1 MSFYNEFGILTLNA
15 KQFDTG
21 RKFIF
26 NIMENDEAFDIRGC
40 KTYIRIQ
47 KADGTQF
54 QGDACCKIEGINSI
68 VVDTSIGNGNQ
79 ILAAPGVN
87 QCELHLED
95 DNGICLTTWTFNIYV
110 EKRVHNAENL
120 SSYNSFDVID
130 NMIVM
135 EKDRIEN
142 EIIRKQN
149 EERRII
155 SENKRIDNE
164 IQRQRNEDIRKNNE
178 ADRNNNENQ
187 RINDED
193 LRKQAEQIRDNNENT
208 RILSENQ
215 RINDETQRKA
225 EEKIRQDNENDRK
238 KTFNTVLSQAQT
250 YATSASISAYN
261 TKESEKK
268 TDANVITSSICAY
281 NAKESETNCK
291 ISENESK
298 KSEISSNISAFA
310 SATSASISAYS
321 AKEAES
327 WARGH
332 TGIRQDENTNNSEF
346 WCQQSQLHKSASEI
360 SVATA
365 SICAYNAKQSELIAK
380 DSQTESKKS
389 ELAAAD
395 SATKSET
402 NKNIVVN
409 SVATASICAF
419 KAKEKAEIAENYA
432 NTAQSYAIGTNDV
445 VRPNDSQ
452 DNSKFYSELARQL
465 TDEAQKLL
473 DQAQK
478 LVFAATAGAIIPS
491 GTVTFENLPEDPR
504 VGYMYNISN
513 DFTTD
518 SRFVEGAGIFYR
530 AGANIY
536 WTKDGKWDVMIGT
549 QVTGV
554 KGDSES
560 TYRVGNVN
568 ITKTN
573 IGLGNVNNTA
583 DANKHVASAK
593 TITEMLPIS
602 KGGTGKT
609 TGAEAI
615 KALVNS
621 ATTGADTPADNDWYL
636 CQWANG
642 SSNGNETPVRRKM
655 SSLWNYIS
663 TKMSPLLNDKVNK
676 TGDTLS
682 GRYVYEI
689 GSAIAL
695 RGPYRTSD
703 VITFIPDKNTSDNY
717 GNGVRIG
724 TDGFVLIASG
734 ESGDRFQ
741 DVSGAYEAVYI
752 ASDQEI
758 RLMPGCQNGHDI
770 NKDTVCESSG
780 RINTPFISARKHE
793 SIVNGVL
800 QSLTAGQTQLMG
812 DGLWISNPAIK
823 NDQGWIRMLGT
834 GENDSVLEIATGDD
848 GGAGERIVVRQY
860 NTANGVAHELV
871 LLENDGHTGFKQ
883 FVTIDTANGIDGD
896 IRFYRNGQ
904 RKMYIGTG
912 SGNTNHGIWDYVL
925 GKWMVYSNGANIYLN
940 GTAEKAKGI
949 QATNGA
955 LYTISGQAYAR
966 NPGVVLG
973 FDTSGQIDAYNT
985 ASLKVSSAI
994 QDVLGNNIHET
1005 YLKKTDLIK
1014 DLQYIG
1020 TQTYDAYEG
1029 AGYITFANT
1038 GIANANYLIVA
1049 EGASSNSSSTGN
1061 SDYGRV
1067 IFITGDTRES
1077 SSNFIMPVTL
1087 GSFYSG
1093 TTARFAVD
1101 KSTSR
1106 LSIKVNKGS
1115 WAMVT
1120 AYELKA
1126 R

>member
-1 MSFYNEFGILTLNA
+1 
-15 KQFDTG
+15 
-21 RKFIF
+21 
-26 NIMENDEAFDIRGC
+26 MENDEAFDIRDC

-142 EIIRKQN
+142 EKIRKQN

-155 SENKRIDNE
+155 SENKRVDNE
-164 IQRQRNEDIRKNNE
+164 AQRQRNEDIRKNNE

-187 RINDED
+187 RIDNEN
-193 LRKQAEQIRDNNENT
+193 LRRQAEQIRDDNENT
-208 RILSENQ
+208 RILYENQ
-215 RINDETQRKA
+215 RINDEAQRKA
-225 EEKIRQDNENDRK
+225 EEKVRQDNENDRK

-250 YATSASISAYN
+250 YASSASVSAYN
-261 TKESEKK
+261 AKESEKK
-268 TDANVITSSICAY
+268 TDINAATASICAY
-281 NAKESETNCK
+281 NSKESEKNCK

-298 KSEISSNISAFA
+298 KSELSSSISASA
-310 SATSASISAYS
+310 SATSSSISAYH

-346 WCQQSQLHKSASEI
+346 WCQQSQLHKNAAEI
-360 SVATA
+360 STATA
-365 SICAYNAKQSELIAK
+365 SICAYNAKQSELVAK
-380 DSQTESKKS
+380 NSQTESKKS

-409 SVATASICAF
+409 GIETASIYAF
-419 KAKEKAEIAENYA
+419 KAKERAEIAE
-432 NTAQSYAIGTNDV
+432 SYAIGTNDV
-445 VRPNDSQ
+445 ARPNDSQ

-478 LVFAATAGAIIPS
+478 IIAAASSGALIPS
-491 GTVTFENLPEDPR
+491 GTVTFENLPAEPK

-513 DFTTD
+513 DFITD

-536 WTKDGKWDVMIGT
+536 WTKDGKWDVMVGT

-554 KGDSES
+554 KGEAES

-583 DANKHVASAK
+583 DINKNVASAK
-593 TITEMLPIS
+593 TITETLPIS

-615 KALVNS
+615 KELVNS
-621 ATTGADTPADNDWYL
+621 ATTGTDTPRDNDWYL

-642 SSNGNETPVRRKM
+642 SSDGNQTPVRRKTL
-655 SSLWNYIS
+655 SLWNYIKS
-663 TKMSPLLNDKVNK
+663 KIESIE
-676 TGDTLS
+676 
-682 GRYVYEI
+682 YI
-689 GSAIAL
+689 
-695 RGPYRTSD
+695 
-703 VITFIPDKNTSDNY
+703 NTSC
-717 GNGVRIG
+717 IG
-724 TDGFVLIASG
+724 
-734 ESGDRFQ
+734 
-741 DVSGAYEAVYI
+741 
-752 ASDQEI
+752 
-758 RLMPGCQNGHDI
+758 
-770 NKDTVCESSG
+770 
-780 RINTPFISARKHE
+780 ARKHE
-793 SIVNGVL
+793 AISSGLL
-800 QSLTAGQTQLMG
+800 QSLPAGRTQLMG

-834 GENDSVLEIATGDD
+834 GETDSVLEIATGDD
-848 GGAGERIVVRQY
+848 GGNGGTEERIVVRQY

-871 LLENDGHTGFKQ
+871 LLEKDGHTGFKQ
-883 FVTIDTANGIDGD
+883 FIAIDTPNGTDGE
-896 IRFYRNGQ
+896 IRLYRNGQ

-912 SGNTNHGIWDYVL
+912 NGNANHGIWDYVL
-925 GKWMVYSNGANIYLN
+925 NKWMVYSDGANIYLN

-949 QATNGA
+949 QATNGTSH
-955 LYTISGQAYAR
+955 TISGQMYAR
-966 NPGVVLG
+966 NPMAVMG
-973 FDTSGQIDAYNT
+973 FDTSGQINAYNT
-985 ASLKVSSAI
+985 ASLKVLSAI
-994 QDVLGNNIHET
+994 QDGLGNNIHET
-1005 YLKKTDLIK
+1005 YVKGKREIK
-1014 DLQYIG
+1014 SFG
-1020 TQTYDAYEG
+1020 TSN
-1029 AGYITFANT
+1029 I
-1038 GIANANYLIVA
+1038 GIANGGSRDFEINFANISSLKGDLVEVEITLKA
-1049 EGASSNSSSTGN
+1049 EADNT
-1061 SDYGRV
+1061 
-1067 IFITGDTRES
+1067 
-1077 SSNFIMPVTL
+1077 
-1087 GSFYSG
+1087 
-1093 TTARFAVD
+1093 
-1101 KSTSR
+1101 
-1106 LSIKVNKGS
+1106 VNKYVILTLEVIDIGGKTESIGDFVCPLPHLTRFLRKYSLLKYTFESPVNIKGFRIILENKIGNTLYINEGGS
-1115 WAMVT
+1115 TICFSFV
-1120 AYELKA
+1120 KK
-1126 R
+1126 

>member
-1 MSFYNEFGILTLNA
+1 MNTIIKTNDLSFYNELGVLTLNA

-26 NIMENDEAFDIRGC
+26 NIMENDEAFDIRDC

-54 QGDACCKIEGINSI
+54 QGNACCKIEGINSI

-142 EIIRKQN
+142 EKIREQN
-149 EERRII
+149 EERRILV
-155 SENKRIDNE
+155 
-164 IQRQRNEDIRKNNE
+164 
-178 ADRNNNENQ
+178 ENQ
-187 RINDED
+187 RIDAEN
-193 LRKQAEQIRDNNENT
+193 LRKQAEQIRDDNENT
-208 RILSENQ
+208 RILYENQ
-215 RINDETQRKA
+215 RIDNESQREA

-238 KTFNTVLSQAQT
+238 KTFNTVLSQVHT

-261 TKESEKK
+261 AKESEKK
-268 TDANVITSSICAY
+268 TDINAATASICAY
-281 NAKESETNCK
+281 NSKESEKNCK

-298 KSEISSNISAFA
+298 KSELSSSISASA
-310 SATSASISAYS
+310 SATSSSISAYH

-346 WCQQSQLHKSASEI
+346 WCQQSQLHKNATEI
-360 SVATA
+360 SAATA
-365 SICAYNAKQSELIAK
+365 SMCAYNAKQSELMAK
-380 DSQTESKKS
+380 ESQTESKKS

-402 NKNIVVN
+402 NKNIVV
-409 SVATASICAF
+409 SGIETASICAF
-419 KAKEKAEIAENYA
+419 KAKENAKIAENYA
-432 NTAQSYAIGTNDV
+432 EIAQSYALGTNNIA
-445 VRPNDSQ
+445 RPNDSQ
-452 DNSKFYSELARQL
+452 DNSKFYSELARRL

-478 LVFAATAGAIIPS
+478 IIAAASTGALIPA
-491 GTVTFENLPEDPR
+491 GTVMFENLPTDPQT
-504 VGYMYNISN
+504 GHMYNISN
-513 DFTTD
+513 NFTTD

-536 WTKDGKWDVMIGT
+536 WTKDGKWDVMVGT

-554 KGDSES
+554 KGESES

-593 TITEMLPIS
+593 TITETLPIE

-615 KALVNS
+615 KELVNA
-621 ATTGADTPADNDWYL
+621 ATTGTDTPVDNDWYL

-642 SSNGNETPVRRKM
+642 SSNGNQTPVKRKM
-655 SSLWNYIS
+655 IALWNYIKPKL
-663 TKMSPLLNDKVNK
+663 TTELNNKVNK

-689 GSAIAL
+689 GSTIAI

-724 TDGFVLIASG
+724 TDGFVLIAAG
-734 ESGDRFQ
+734 ESGNLFN

-758 RLMPGCQNGHDI
+758 RLMPGCQSGHDTS
-770 NKDTVCESSG
+770 KDTTIEASG
-780 RINTPFISARKHE
+780 YINASFIGARKRE
-793 SIVNGVL
+793 AISGGLL
-800 QSLTAGQTQLMG
+800 QSLPAGRTQLMG
-812 DGLWISNPAIK
+812 DGLWISNPAIR

-834 GENDSVLEIATGDD
+834 GESDSLLEIATGDD
-848 GGAGERIVVRQY
+848 GGAGEGIVARQY
-860 NTANGVAHELV
+860 NTSNAISRELV
-871 LLENDGHTGFKQ
+871 LMAKGDGHTGFKQ
-883 FVTIDTANGIDGD
+883 FVAIDTANGTDGD

-904 RKMYIGTG
+904 AKMYIGTG
-912 SGNTNHGIWDYVL
+912 NGNVNHGIWDYVL
-925 GKWMVYSNGANIYLN
+925 GKWMVYSDDSNIYLN

-949 QATNGA
+949 QATNGT
-955 LYTISGQAYAR
+955 LHTISGQTFSK
-966 NPGVVLG
+966 NPSAVMG
-973 FDTSGQIDAYNT
+973 FDTSGQINAYT
-985 ASLKVSSAI
+985 TLSLKVLSAV
-994 QDVLGNNIHET
+994 QDNEGNIIKDT

-1014 DLQYIG
+1014 GLQYIG
-1020 TQTYDAYEG
+1020 RQTYDAYDG
-1029 AGYITFANT
+1029 AGYIEFANT
-1038 GIANANYLIVA
+1038 NIDRSNYLVIA
-1049 EGASSNSSSTGN
+1049 EGAPSNSNTIGSE
-1061 SDYGRV
+1061 DYGRV
-1067 IFITGDTRES
+1067 YLFIPDNRQSSNNFITP
-1077 SSNFIMPVTL
+1077 IIL

-1101 KSTSR
+1101 KSTSQ

-1115 WAMVT
+1115 WVQVV
-1120 AYELKA
+1120 AYELKKT
-1126 R
+1126 

>member
-1 MSFYNEFGILTLNA
+1 MKKAHANINWENEPSDATPINEQNLN
-15 KQFDTG
+15 QMDV
-21 RKFIF
+21 
-26 NIMENDEAFDIRGC
+26 
-40 KTYIRIQ
+40 
-47 KADGTQF
+47 
-54 QGDACCKIEGINSI
+54 SI
-68 VVDTSIGNGNQ
+68 
-79 ILAAPGVN
+79 
-87 QCELHLED
+87 
-95 DNGICLTTWTFNIYV
+95 
-110 EKRVHNAENL
+110 
-120 SSYNSFDVID
+120 DVID
-130 NMIVM
+130 NRVITL
-135 EKDRIEN
+135 D
-142 EIIRKQN
+142 
-149 EERRII
+149 
-155 SENKRIDNE
+155 
-164 IQRQRNEDIRKNNE
+164 
-178 ADRNNNENQ
+178 
-187 RINDED
+187 
-193 LRKQAEQIRDNNENT
+193 T
-208 RILSENQ
+208 
-215 RINDETQRKA
+215 
-225 EEKIRQDNENDRK
+225 
-238 KTFNTVLSQAQT
+238 
-250 YATSASISAYN
+250 
-261 TKESEKK
+261 TKFDK
-268 TDANVITSSICAY
+268 TDAQGLIKSLTFNHTNGVFTITYFNGATATIDTMLEKLAVNFDFDETTQQMIITLDDGTVKRVDLSAFIVPLEFVDSGTIAFQLLADGKVTAIVKEGSIQEKHLRPDYLADIKVETAKSEAYKNAAAISASTASVSAY
-281 NAKESETNCK
+281 NAKESEK
-291 ISENESK
+291 
-298 KSEISSNISAFA
+298 A
-310 SATSASISAYS
+310 
-321 AKEAES
+321 AK
-327 WARGH
+327 
-332 TGIRQDENTNNSEF
+332 
-346 WCQQSQLHKSASEI
+346 
-360 SVATA
+360 V
-365 SICAYNAKQSELIAK
+365 
-380 DSQTESKKS
+380 SQTESKKS
-389 ELAAAD
+389 ELAAIA
-395 SATKSET
+395 SAESAEV
-402 NKNIVVN
+402 NKNIVV
-409 SVATASICAF
+409 SGIETASICAF
-419 KAKEKAEIAENYA
+419 EAKESAKIAKENADIAVENSATAVESAANAENYA

-478 LVFAATAGAIIPS
+478 LVSAATAGAIIPS
-491 GTVTFENLPEDPR
+491 GTVTFENLPEEPR

-513 DFTTD
+513 DFVTD

-593 TITEMLPIS
+593 TITETLPIS

-621 ATTGADTPADNDWYL
+621 ATTGVDTPADNDWYL

-663 TKMSPLLNDKVNK
+663 TKVSPLLNDKVNK

-724 TDGFVLIASG
+724 TDGFVLIAAG
-734 ESGDRFQ
+734 ESGDQFQ
-741 DVSGAYEAVYI
+741 DASGAYEAVYI

-793 SIVNGVL
+793 SIVKGL
-800 QSLTAGQTQLMG
+800 LPSLTAGQTQLMG
-812 DGLWISNPAIK
+812 DGLWISNPTIRS
-823 NDQGWIRMLGT
+823 DQGWIRMLGT
-834 GENDSVLEIATGDD
+834 GENDSVLEIATGDN

-860 NTANGVAHELV
+860 NTSNGIAHELV
-871 LLENDGHTGFKQ
+871 LLANDGHTGFKQ

-912 SGNTNHGIWDYVL
+912 SSNTNHGIWDYVL
-925 GKWMVYSNGANIYLN
+925 GKWMVYSDGANIYLN
-940 GTAEKAKGI
+940 GIAEKAKRI

-994 QDVLGNNIHET
+994 QDGLGNSIHET
-1005 YLKKTDLIK
+1005 YLKKADLIK

-1020 TQTYDAYEG
+1020 KQTYDAYDG

-1038 GIANANYLIVA
+1038 NINRSNYLVIA
-1049 EGASSNSSSTGN
+1049 EGAPSSSSTTG
-1061 SDYGRV
+1061 SEDYGRV
-1067 IFITGDTRES
+1067 YLFIPDNRQSSDVFITP
-1077 SSNFIMPVTL
+1077 IIL

-1101 KSTSR
+1101 KSTSQ

-1115 WAMVT
+1115 WVRVV
-1120 AYELKA
+1120 AYELKNT
-1126 R
+1126 